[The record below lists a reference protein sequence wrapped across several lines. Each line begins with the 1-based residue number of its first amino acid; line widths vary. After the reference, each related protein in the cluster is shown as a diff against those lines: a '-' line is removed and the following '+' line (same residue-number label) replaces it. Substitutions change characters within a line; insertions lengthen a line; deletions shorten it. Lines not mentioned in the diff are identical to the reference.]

1 MHILVDA
8 KAFLRASFESD
19 QKKKKEKKRRKEKEE
34 KEDEIWMEEEVD
46 SQIS

>member
-19 QKKKKEKKRRKEKEE
+19 QKKKEKKKRKEKEE

>member
-1 MHILVDA
+1 MHILVDT

-19 QKKKKEKKRRKEKEE
+19 QKKKEKKKRKEKEE